1 MVVHI
6 RSKVTG
12 MVCFASVICK
22 TVCVVKYVIFT
33 DMLLHSCFITAV
45 SRKRCK
51 INTLKDW
58 IKETDIQKK
67 KHQKYNSKLQI
78 FLSFPTSIN
87 VAFLH
92 FTWRVLCMVI
102 TKHQLEQANKK
113 TSSYPN
119 HPWRNRNSHYAF
131 TSLVFCASWF

>member
-22 TVCVVKYVIFT
+22 TVYVKYVIFT

-51 INTLKDW
+51 INTLKD
-58 IKETDIQKK
+58 
-67 KHQKYNSKLQI
+67 
-78 FLSFPTSIN
+78 
-87 VAFLH
+87 
-92 FTWRVLCMVI
+92 
-102 TKHQLEQANKK
+102 
-113 TSSYPN
+113 
-119 HPWRNRNSHYAF
+119 
-131 TSLVFCASWF
+131 